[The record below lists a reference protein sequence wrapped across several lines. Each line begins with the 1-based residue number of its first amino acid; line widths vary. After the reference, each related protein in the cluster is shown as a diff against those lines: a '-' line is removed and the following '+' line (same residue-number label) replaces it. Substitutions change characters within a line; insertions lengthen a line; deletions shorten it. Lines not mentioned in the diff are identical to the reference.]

1 MKTKVQQD
9 IESKEPSQ
17 LTAQDLRN
25 LYNNILTRT
34 DDANRN
40 IGAKI
45 KLIDMGE
52 TQREIQQAMVT
63 ISRVTRKESKM
74 GSLLAKFVPEGMYN
88 KLYDKAAE
96 EAVAGKTVL
105 EVSTTLIESINTRR
119 ERVEVIFAD
128 LVKLHDSIVHAHN
141 ELEAVIEG
149 INENMDK
156 FDQVE
161 RVKMV
166 ALKSEMLQTRE
177 LHRDNLITAQGA
189 IQTAENA
196 VLKYSE
202 MLPAI
207 RAQINDGLSI
217 RGALKELENLTTV
230 CEGVTELCNIVREEN
245 RKVMTEQLLTTLE
258 KTVISDKQVQYLA
271 HNQSEQAKL
280 HKDIQNALKRVNER
294 REKVVHELERIGN
307 GTDIRIGLINKD
319 AK

>member
-1 MKTKVQQD
+1 MKTKIQEH
-9 IESKEPSQ
+9 IENTEASA
-17 LTAQDLRN
+17 LTAADLRKM
-25 LYNNILTRT
+25 YDNIMTRT
-34 DDANRN
+34 DDANQN
-40 IGAKI
+40 IGKKI

-52 TQREIQQAMVT
+52 TQREIQEAMVT

-74 GSLLAKFVPEGMYN
+74 GALLSKFVPESIYN
-88 KLYDKAAE
+88 KMYDKAAA
-96 EAVAGKTVL
+96 EAVEGKTVL
-105 EVSTTLIESINTRR
+105 EVSTTLIESINVRR

-128 LVKLHDSIVHAHN
+128 LVDLHDGIVRAHN
-141 ELEAVIEG
+141 ELDAIIEG

-177 LHRDNLITAQGA
+177 LHRDNIITAQGA
-189 IQTAENA
+189 IKTAENA

-245 RKVMTEQLLTTLE
+245 RKVMAEQLIHTLDRS
-258 KTVISDKQVQYLA
+258 VISDKQVQYLA
-271 HNQSEQAKL
+271 HNQREQAKL
-280 HKDIQNALKRVNER
+280 HSDINAALNRVNQR

-307 GTDIRIGLINKD
+307 GTNLTPQLMKPSVD
-319 AK
+319 